1 MKKWLIFLG
10 GVITGIVLT
19 FLFIYIASESMPK
32 TDTIAEE
39 AKYNEDI
46 NFFEKPGDLVKDKSF
61 EVFQVLSDDAALVRA
76 LSDARLGL
84 YLGPVYLLTNDEG
97 KFYYDEEKIKAPNG
111 KVFRQVGI
119 YRYPTK
125 NEIIKTVPIIKL
137 MDN

>member
-19 FLFIYIASESMPK
+19 FLFICIASESMPK
-32 TDTIAEE
+32 TDTISEE

-46 NFFEKPGDLVKDKSF
+46 KFFEKPGDLVKDKSF
-61 EVFQVLSDDAALVRA
+61 KVFQVLSDDAALVRA
-76 LSDARLGL
+76 QSDARLDL

-97 KFYYDEEKIKAPNG
+97 KYYYDEEKIKAPNG

-125 NEIIKTVPIIKL
+125 NDIIKTVPIIKL

>member
-19 FLFIYIASESMPK
+19 FLFIYIASESMQK
-32 TDTIAEE
+32 TDSISEE
-39 AKYNEDI
+39 AKYDDNI
-46 NFFEKPGDLVKDKSF
+46 NFFEEPGDVVKDKSF

-76 LSDARLGL
+76 QSDASLDM
-84 YLGPVYLLTNDEG
+84 YLGTVYLLTNDEG
-97 KFYYDEEKIKAPNG
+97 KYYYDEEKIKAPNG

-125 NEIIKTVPIIKL
+125 NDIIKTVPIIKL

>member
-137 MDN
+137 MGN